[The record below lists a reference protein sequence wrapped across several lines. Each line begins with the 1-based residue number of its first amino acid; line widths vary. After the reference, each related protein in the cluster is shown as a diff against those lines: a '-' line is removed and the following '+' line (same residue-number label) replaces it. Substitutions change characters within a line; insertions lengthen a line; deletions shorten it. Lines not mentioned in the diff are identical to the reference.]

1 MCETAVG
8 AGITTLGSSEATT
21 PTSHCHGQV
30 LNGAR
35 VKRRILVTLSYYH
48 PYISGITENT
58 RLIAEAMLGEYE
70 VTVLTGRHK
79 PSLPITEK
87 VNGVNVV
94 RANPLFFLHK
104 GYISTDFVRKYLR
117 LSRAAHLV
125 HLRLPLL
132 EAGLLALLTPKSI
145 PIVSTYHCDVVAGK
159 DWLDRLAT
167 AAVHLSSRLC
177 LKRSRKIV
185 VSSHDYAAGS
195 PILRGL
201 EDRWVESFPP
211 CKEIA
216 YQASMNGPASDGA
229 VRIGFLGR
237 FVREKGIDVLLDA
250 VPLVIEKLPNAKF
263 LLAGELTEVA
273 GGTIYEEIQ
282 SKLRS
287 VGSNVEVLGRLE
299 NSQLQAFYSSL
310 DLFVLPSMNS
320 YEAFGMVQVEA
331 MRAGVQVV
339 ATDIRGVRIPVQLTG
354 NGELVPPGDPVAL
367 AGTII
372 RCLSMTDRSRRIEI
386 AQRADKVFANSHAFN
401 QHGTLYRS
409 LL

>member
-1 MCETAVG
+1 
-8 AGITTLGSSEATT
+8 
-21 PTSHCHGQV
+21 
-30 LNGAR
+30 
-35 VKRRILVTLSYYH
+35 
-48 PYISGITENT
+48 
-58 RLIAEAMLGEYE
+58 MLGEYE

-104 GYISTDFVRKYLR
+104 GYISIDLIWKYRR
-117 LSRAAHLV
+117 LARLADLV
-125 HLRLPLL
+125 HLHVPLL

-159 DWLDRLAT
+159 DWLDRLAIM
-167 AAVHLSSRLC
+167 AVRSSSKLC
-177 LKRSRKIV
+177 LKRSGKV
-185 VSSHDYAAGS
+185 VVTSRDYAAGS

-201 EDRWVESFPP
+201 EDRWVEIFPP

-216 YQASMNGPASDGA
+216 YQTSINGLANDGA

-237 FVREKGIDVLLDA
+237 FVREKGVDVLLDA

-263 LLAGELTEVA
+263 LLAGESIEVA
-273 GGTIYEEIQ
+273 GGTIYREIKP
-282 SKLRS
+282 KLDL

-299 NSQLQAFYSSL
+299 NSELQAFYNSL
-310 DLFVLPSMNS
+310 DLFVLPGVNS

-339 ATDIRGVRIPVQLTG
+339 ATDMRGVRIPVQLTG

-367 AGTII
+367 AASII
-372 RCLSMTDRSRRIEI
+372 RCLSKADRYRRIEI
-386 AQRADKVFANSHAFN
+386 AQRADKIFANSRIFD
-401 QHGTLYRS
+401 QHDTLYRS

>member
-1 MCETAVG
+1 M
-8 AGITTLGSSEATT
+8 
-21 PTSHCHGQV
+21 
-30 LNGAR
+30 
-35 VKRRILVTLSYYH
+35 
-48 PYISGITENT
+48 SGLTESA
-58 RLIAEAMLGEYE
+58 RLIAEAMRAEYE
-70 VTVLTGRHK
+70 VTVLTGRHE
-79 PSLPITEK
+79 PSLPTTER

-94 RANPLFFLHK
+94 RAKPLFFLHK
-104 GYISTDFVRKYLR
+104 GYVSTDLVRRYVR
-117 LSRAAHLV
+117 LSRAADLV
-125 HLRLPLL
+125 HLHLPLL

-167 AAVHLSSRLC
+167 ATVHLSSRLC
-177 LKRSRKIV
+177 LKRSRIIV
-185 VSSHDYAAGS
+185 ISSRDYALGS
-195 PILRGL
+195 STLRGF

-216 YQASMNGPASDGA
+216 YQTSMSGPTDDGV

-237 FVREKGIDVLLDA
+237 FVREKGVDVLLDA

-263 LLAGELTEVA
+263 LLAGESIEVA
-273 GGTIYEEIQ
+273 GGTIYREIKP
-282 SKLRS
+282 KLDL

-299 NSQLQAFYSSL
+299 NSELQAFYNSL
-310 DLFVLPSMNS
+310 DLFVLPGVNS

-339 ATDIRGVRIPVQLTG
+339 ATDMRGVRIPVELTG

-367 AGTII
+367 AAAIV
-372 RCLSMTDRSRRIEI
+372 RCLSRVDRTRRMEV
-386 AQRADKVFANSHAFN
+386 AQRAEKTFANSDVFH
-401 QHGTLYRS
+401 QYRTLYRS